1 MTNAENKM
9 SRNTRILLVDD
20 NELFSKHLSFRL
32 DREPDLMVVAT
43 AKTGYQ
49 AVAKAR
55 MYQPD
60 LILLDMVMTGLD
72 GFDAIPLLREAVP
85 RAVIIVLSSLEEDD
99 YVDGAIGSGP
109 DADVK
114 KASMTEKLLLEI
126 KRLRNTR

>member
-1 MTNAENKM
+1 M

-99 YVDGAIGSGP
+99 YVGGAIGSGP
-109 DADVK
+109 DAYVK
-114 KASMTEKLLLEI
+114 KASMTEKLLFEI